1 MSKEDMAILTE
12 PTGSQDMTGH
22 AEQHSALTRIQRDN
36 VVKFEALEFDLPK
49 FYASGKRIYKVAQ
62 SVSDAESSF
71 PWFVAATSHTNG
83 TGNAWP
89 GNANAI
95 HLYYD
100 ADQHDMIATGAG
112 TILIFDKEDGK
123 IMMHAVVTGTP
134 TRANWVSGRE
144 CWSFEIVSI
153 EALGRQWVYGAEY
166 EMTLSGVFWDD
177 QDG

>member
-1 MSKEDMAILTE
+1 MAKEDTAILTE

-36 VVKFEALEFDLPK
+36 VVKFEALEFDLPN
-49 FYASGKRIYKVAQ
+49 FYSSGKRIYKVTQ
-62 SVSDAESSF
+62 SVSQADISG
-71 PWFVAATSHTNG
+71 PWFVPATSHTNG
-83 TGNAWP
+83 TGNMWP

-112 TILIFDKEDGK
+112 TILIFDKEDNK
-123 IMMHAVVTGTP
+123 IMMHAVVVGSPVRQIMT
-134 TRANWVSGRE
+134 GRE
-144 CWSFEIVSI
+144 CWSFEIVKVEGI
-153 EALGRQWVYGAEY
+153 GRQWDWGVEY

-177 QDG
+177 QGE